1 MSVVPEWPRRL
12 LIVGCGN
19 MGGAMLAGWLRGG
32 FEPSRF
38 TVVDPVLPQAPE
50 GVTLLRELPDA
61 GEAFDAILLGVKPQL
76 LDAVAPQLAALAGPD
91 TVVLSILAGV
101 ELESLAARLPRAG
114 GHIRIMP
121 NLAAAIGKS
130 PIALMPRGFGP
141 VSKEQVTALFAPLG
155 TPEWLAGGISQMDAV
170 TALAGSGP
178 AFVYRFIDALAQGG
192 EALGLEPRQAL
203 RLALATVE
211 GAAALAAASDASPA
225 ELARRV
231 ASPGGTTEAGL
242 KVLDEGEAITRLV
255 AATLTAARDRSVE
268 MAATARATQG

>member
-1 MSVVPEWPRRL
+1 
-12 LIVGCGN
+12 
-19 MGGAMLAGWLRGG
+19 
-32 FEPSRF
+32 
-38 TVVDPVLPQAPE
+38 
-50 GVTLLRELPDA
+50 
-61 GEAFDAILLGVKPQL
+61 
-76 LDAVAPQLAALAGPD
+76 
-91 TVVLSILAGV
+91 
-101 ELESLAARLPRAG
+101 
-114 GHIRIMP
+114 
-121 NLAAAIGKS
+121 
-130 PIALMPRGFGP
+130 MPRGFGP